1 MRVRKQVSHRAVE
14 IIQRKILNGEYRP
27 GECLPSQV
35 DLSTQ
40 LGVSRAS
47 LREALFM
54 LETLGFLSIEPGR
67 GTFVSSSN
75 PTQSGSLSNWRYS
88 MRYEEEAVFQTRL
101 ALECAI
107 VAEAAWKIGMLA
119 LDDLR
124 KATEG
129 MSDAWKSQD
138 LLQVAACDK
147 HFHEIIVKNC
157 GNAMMTDIYFSLKE
171 ILQETQVHP
180 IPITRM
186 KRAKESISEHAAIIA
201 ALHQRNRHGAQMAMQ
216 DHIVRTAAALGIRL
230 GGEKQQAKSGL

>member
-1 MRVRKQVSHRAVE
+1 MRKQVSHRAVE
-14 IIQRKILNGEYRP
+14 VIQRKILSGEYKP
-27 GECLPSQV
+27 AECLPSQV
-35 DLSTQ
+35 ELAAQ

-47 LREALFM
+47 LREALSM

-75 PTQSGSLSNWRYS
+75 PTQSGVLSNWRYS
-88 MRYEEEAVFQTRL
+88 TRYDEEAVFQTRL

-107 VAEAAWKIGMLA
+107 VAEAAWKIGMSA

-124 KATEG
+124 QATEG

-147 HFHEIIVKNC
+147 HFHEIIVKSC
-157 GNAMMTDIYFSLKE
+157 GNAMMSDIYFSLKE

-180 IPITRM
+180 LPITRM
-186 KRAKESISEHAAIIA
+186 KRAEESIDEHAAIIA
-201 ALHQRNRHGAQMAMQ
+201 ALHQRNQHGAKMAMQ
-216 DHIVRTAAALGIRL
+216 DHIVRTAAAVGIRL
-230 GGEKQQAKSGL
+230 KAEPQHNGGQS

>member
-1 MRVRKQVSHRAVE
+1 MRKQVSHRAVE
-14 IIQRKILNGEYRP
+14 IIQRKILGGEYKP

-35 DLSTQ
+35 ELSTQ
-40 LGVSRAS
+40 LGLSRAS
-47 LREALFM
+47 LREAMSM

-67 GTFVSSSN
+67 GTFISSSD
-75 PTQSGSLSNWRYS
+75 PTQSGSLSHWRYS
-88 MRYEEEAVFQTRL
+88 MRYNEEAVFQTRM

-107 VAEAAWKIGMLA
+107 VAEAAWKIGMSA
-119 LDDLR
+119 IDDLHQ
-124 KATEG
+124 ATKG

-147 HFHEIIVKNC
+147 HFHEIIVKSC
-157 GNAMMTDIYFSLKE
+157 GNAMMSDIYFSLKE

-186 KRAKESISEHAAIIA
+186 KRAEESISEHAAIIT
-201 ALHQRNRHGAQMAMQ
+201 ALHHRNRHGAEMAMH

-230 GGEKQQAKSGL
+230 NSRN